1 LPFPLKEYQTN
12 DGAPAEPGGEERSL
26 CQAIGGFHV
35 CPNRSLSVQR
45 TQVQDDCGENDH
57 VQNPRKGNKKPCP
70 WVTSPCE
77 CQAQGC
83 LIANQLRNPEDIV
96 QWVRV
101 SKESYP
107 RSRQCHE
114 PCKVCSP
121 WGAAGLNGPI
131 TNGRGENKDAG
142 CNATQHD
149 GKGNSGRG
157 TNLSNLA
164 DRLMHVTIAGNH
176 QGQSSYAKS
185 KYDSGYRSEQQPIID
200 PHLEP
205 KVIEAGNRSR
215 DLKVWSGVRLDSQA
229 GCREFVT
236 CKQRARNCAFG
247 SPSKF
252 VVDWIQSDSATV
264 FRKR

>member
-1 LPFPLKEYQTN
+1 M
-12 DGAPAEPGGEERSL
+12 A
-26 CQAIGGFHV
+26 
-35 CPNRSLSVQR
+35 
-45 TQVQDDCGENDH
+45 
-57 VQNPRKGNKKPCP
+57 
-70 WVTSPCE
+70 
-77 CQAQGC
+77 
-83 LIANQLRNPEDIV
+83 
-96 QWVRV
+96 
-101 SKESYP
+101 
-107 RSRQCHE
+107 
-114 PCKVCSP
+114 
-121 WGAAGLNGPI
+121 
-131 TNGRGENKDAG
+131 NGRSESKDAA

-149 GKGNSGRG
+149 RKRNSGRG

-164 DRLMHVTIAGNH
+164 DRLVDVTIAGNH

-185 KYDSGYRSEQQPIID
+185 KCDSGYRSEQQPIIP

-229 GCREFVT
+229 GCREFMT
-236 CKQRARNCAFG
+236 CKLRERNCAFG